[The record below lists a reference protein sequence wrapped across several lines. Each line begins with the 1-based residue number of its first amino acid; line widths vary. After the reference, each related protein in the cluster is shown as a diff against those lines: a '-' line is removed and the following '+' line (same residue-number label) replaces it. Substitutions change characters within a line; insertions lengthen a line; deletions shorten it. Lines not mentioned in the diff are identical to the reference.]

1 MATII
6 HFSSGPTREIN
17 LVLLAKASRILE
29 FEVLI
34 FTMYIST
41 LLQHSFMLYHQ
52 TTSPCYILSRK
63 FSENMNFYPQFLS
76 PFRSTL
82 CIQNSYFCIT
92 NQPQAIINGNYV

>member
-17 LVLLAKASRILE
+17 LVLLAKASSILE
-29 FEVLI
+29 CEVLI

-52 TTSPCYILSRK
+52 TASPCYILSRK
-63 FSENMNFYPQFLS
+63 ISENVKFYPQLLS
-76 PFRSTL
+76 PFRSIQ
-82 CIQNSYFCIT
+82 CVQNSYFCIT
-92 NQPQAIINGNYV
+92 NQPQAIFNGNYV